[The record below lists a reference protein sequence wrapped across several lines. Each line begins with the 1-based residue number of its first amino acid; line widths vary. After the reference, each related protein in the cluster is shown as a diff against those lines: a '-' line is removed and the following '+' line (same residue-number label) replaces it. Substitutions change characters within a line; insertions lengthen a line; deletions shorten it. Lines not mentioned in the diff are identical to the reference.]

1 MAERLQKILA
11 NTGLGSRRELET
23 WIAAGEVNRNGQTA
37 QLGDRAEVD
46 DNLTVRGRYY
56 RVVSDDAASGRVIVY
71 HKPDGEITTR
81 SDPERRRTVFER
93 LPRLREGRWI
103 SVGRLDINTL
113 GMLLLTT
120 DGQLAHGLMHPSR
133 QVEREYAVRVNG
145 RVSDAM
151 LEQLRNGVQLEDG
164 MASFDRVW
172 ADEQHRDSANNWFRV
187 IVREGRNREV
197 RRLWESQGVMVSR
210 LIRVRYGPIIMPKWL
225 ARGKFANLTDEQI
238 VELRTAAGL
247 KDSPGQSTALKAVP
261 VHPRH
266 KRKAR
271 RRQRA
276 RA

>member
-23 WIAAGEVNRNGQTA
+23 WIAAGEVNRNGQIA
-37 QLGDRAEVD
+37 KLGDRAEMD

-56 RVVSDDAASGRVIVY
+56 RVVSDDAASSRIIAY

-93 LPRLREGRWI
+93 LPRLHDGRWI

-113 GMLLLTT
+113 GLLLLTT

-133 QVEREYAVRVNG
+133 QVEREYAVRVKG
-145 RVSDAM
+145 RVNDTM
-151 LEQLRNGVQLEDG
+151 LEHLRNGVHLEDG

-210 LIRVRYGPIIMPKWL
+210 LIRVRYGPIVMPKWL
-225 ARGKFANLTDEQI
+225 ARGKFANLGDDQI
-238 VELRTAAGL
+238 ADLRLAAGL
-247 KDSPGQSTALKAVP
+247 KESTAQSNTLKAVP

-266 KRKAR
+266 KRKAKAR
-271 RRQRA
+271 RRA

>member
-37 QLGDRAEVD
+37 KLGDRAEVD

-56 RVVSDDAASGRVIVY
+56 RVVSDDAASSRVIAY
-71 HKPDGEITTR
+71 HKPDGEISTR

-93 LPRLREGRWI
+93 LPRLHDGRWI

-113 GMLLLTT
+113 GLLLLTT

-151 LEQLRNGVQLEDG
+151 LEHLRNGVQLEDG

-187 IVREGRNREV
+187 IVREGRN
-197 RRLWESQGVMVSR
+197 Q
-210 LIRVRYGPIIMPKWL
+210 WL
-225 ARGKFANLTDEQI
+225 ARGKFANLDDDQI
-238 VELRTAAGL
+238 ADLRLAAGL
-247 KDSPGQSTALKAVP
+247 KESTAQSNTLKAVP

-266 KRKAR
+266 KRKAKAR
-271 RRQRA
+271 RRA